1 VALGRFPQLAGR
13 VGLSVPPP
21 GSVVR
26 VGGAVEG
33 ARIALWVEDDGPGL
47 PQGREEELFESFAR
61 GDTRKSRKSAGLGLA
76 ISRAIVE
83 AHGGTIRAEPREGH
97 GTRIVFSL
105 PLA

>member
-1 VALGRFPQLAGR
+1 VGTHLTIEGVAKGHF
-13 VGLSVPPP
+13 VEI
-21 GSVVR
+21 
-26 VGGAVEG
+26 AVD
-33 ARIALWVEDDGPGL
+33 DDGPGL

-61 GDTRKSRKSAGLGLA
+61 GETRKSRKSAGLGLA

-83 AHGGTIRAEPREGH
+83 AHGGTIRAEPREGR